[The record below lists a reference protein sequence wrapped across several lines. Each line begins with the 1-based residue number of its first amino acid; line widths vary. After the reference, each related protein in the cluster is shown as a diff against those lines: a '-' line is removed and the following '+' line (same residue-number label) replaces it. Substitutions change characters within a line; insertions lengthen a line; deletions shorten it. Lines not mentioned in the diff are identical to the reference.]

1 MATRRSN
8 GEGTIWY
15 AKSEGRFRAQYPDA
29 TGRRRTI
36 TGKTRKDVEKKLR
49 IALTKRDSNTLEEMS
64 SIAGTVEELLTTFL
78 QSIEGKREPKT
89 VERYSL
95 DANRYLIPTLGKMKL
110 NQMTSDVIELSYSTI
125 QRNFNLSD
133 NSMAHCHATLRGA
146 IKRGIKHKKLAT
158 NPLLGVDAPSRKRV
172 QIQPLTETQM
182 LSALDYSAKNEGIM
196 WSSMWRIH
204 LLTGFRQGEVLGLT
218 WEDVDFNE
226 GTLRLHRQLQR
237 QKDKG
242 LVLKTLK
249 ADANKRTIKLDLPTL
264 ALLRTWK
271 SEQSQFRLL
280 LGKWGETNFIFT
292 NSVGNPL
299 EPRKAAKKWAELLKA
314 VGIPHIKLHGARHT
328 FATVMLQKN
337 VDTKVVSHY
346 LGHTDI
352 STTQNIYQHV
362 NSEMLANT
370 ANLIGEMAQ

>member
-1 MATRRSN
+1 
-8 GEGTIWY
+8 
-15 AKSEGRFRAQYPDA
+15 
-29 TGRRRTI
+29 
-36 TGKTRKDVEKKLR
+36 
-49 IALTKRDSNTLEEMS
+49 
-64 SIAGTVEELLTTFL
+64 
-78 QSIEGKREPKT
+78 
-89 VERYSL
+89 
-95 DANRYLIPTLGKMKL
+95 MKL